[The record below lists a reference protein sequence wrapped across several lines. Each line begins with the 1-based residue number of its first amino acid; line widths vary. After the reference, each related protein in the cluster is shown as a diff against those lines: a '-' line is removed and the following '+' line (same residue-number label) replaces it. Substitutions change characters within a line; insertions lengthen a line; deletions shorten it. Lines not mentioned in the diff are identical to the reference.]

1 MGEAGIAA
9 FCTSD
14 PVDIHRLFHSR
25 VVNIAL
31 RSGLAGDLQASGGAG
46 PILADGVGQL
56 LANRAGGRQV
66 SRLDAVAAGFAL
78 LVLLL

>member
-1 MGEAGIAA
+1 M
-9 FCTSD
+9 
-14 PVDIHRLFHSR
+14 DIHRLFHSR

-31 RSGLAGDLQASGGAG
+31 KSGLAGDLHASGGPGSVLMDA
-46 PILADGVGQL
+46 VGQRV
-56 LANRAGGRQV
+56 ANRAGGRQV

>member
-1 MGEAGIAA
+1 LGEAGIAA

-14 PVDIHRLFHSR
+14 PVDIHGLFHSR

-31 RSGLAGDLQASGGAG
+31 KSGLAGSLQASGGAG
-46 PILADGVGQL
+46 PILDDDAGQRM
-56 LANRAGGRQV
+56 AIRAGGRQV